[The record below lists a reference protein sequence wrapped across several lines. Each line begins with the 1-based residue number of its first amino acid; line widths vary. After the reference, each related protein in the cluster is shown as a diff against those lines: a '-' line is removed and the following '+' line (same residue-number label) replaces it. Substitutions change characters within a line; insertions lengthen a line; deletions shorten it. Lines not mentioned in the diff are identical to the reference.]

1 MADINT
7 INKDFADL
15 FEQGKE
21 LLIKDS
27 SDKMNETREKA
38 FVQFQKSG
46 VPTLANENYKYT
58 NLIPAFHHPYNVN
71 LRYLPVDVDLNK
83 IFKCDVPELDTNMVL
98 LTNGWYYGNNKELT
112 ELPKGV
118 IVCGVQEAAI
128 KYPEIFNAHYG
139 KYAKPEEDGLVA
151 LNTALAKDGLFI
163 YVPKGVVVE
172 KPIQVVNL
180 LRSDRDLM
188 ATQRNLV
195 VIEENAQ
202 AKIIVCDHT
211 LTSHKY
217 LINSVTEVNVA
228 ANAVFDLYTIQNQHL
243 NSVILNSTFIRQ
255 DKNSNVLTNTISL
268 YGGTIRNNHHVLLDG
283 EHCENNTY
291 GMYLMD
297 RNQHVDNFT
306 SIDHSKPNC
315 LSNEHFKGVMDGKAT
330 AAFSGRIFVRPD
342 AQKTLAYQAN
352 NNLLLSDDAQINS
365 KPQLVIDADDVKC
378 SHGAT
383 VGQMDEDALFYLRAR
398 GINEKEARQMLMFAF
413 AHEIIEKIRVEP
425 LKDRIDALVDTR
437 LRGEISKCNTCS
449 LACSN

>member
-1 MADINT
+1 MANIDT
-7 INKDFADL
+7 INKDFANL

-21 LLIKDS
+21 LLTNGS
-27 SDKMNETREKA
+27 SNCMNKAREKA
-38 FVQFQKSG
+38 FVQFQKLG
-46 VPTLANENYKYT
+46 VPTRANENYKYT
-58 NLIPAFHHPYNVN
+58 NLIPAFDHPYNVN
-71 LRYLPVDVDLNK
+71 LRYMEVDVDLND
-83 IFKCDVPELDTNMVL
+83 IFQCDVPELDTNMVL
-98 LTNGWYYGNNKELT
+98 LTNGWYYGNNKTLT

-118 IVCGVQEAAI
+118 IVCGVQEAAK
-128 KYPEIFNAHYG
+128 KYPAIFEAHYG
-139 KYAKPEEDGLVA
+139 KYAKPADDGLVA

-180 LRSDRDLM
+180 LRSDRDLL
-188 ATQRNLV
+188 ATQRNLF

-211 LTSHKY
+211 LTHHKY
-217 LINSVTEVNVA
+217 LSNAVTEINVA
-228 ANAVFDLYTIQNQHL
+228 TNAVFDLYTLQNQHL

-255 DKNSNVLTNTISL
+255 EKNSNVLTNTISL

-283 EHCENNTY
+283 EHCENHTF

-297 RNQHVDNFT
+297 KDQHVDNFT
-306 SIDHSKPNC
+306 SIDHAKPNC

-330 AAFSGRIFVRPD
+330 AAFAGRIYVRPD
-342 AQKTLAYQAN
+342 AQKTLAYQSN
-352 NNLLLSDDAQINS
+352 NNLLLSDDAQINT
-365 KPQLVIDADDVKC
+365 KPQLIIDADDVKC

-398 GINEKEARQMLMFAF
+398 GIDEKEARQMLMFAF

-437 LRGEISKCNTCS
+437 LRGEISKCNTCAI
-449 LACSN
+449 ACKN